1 MGAAQAP
8 GGRDDGGAPGGHVG
22 VAPHLARERAG
33 QSASMHF
40 AHPEHG
46 RVFERDPDLL
56 EGFDA
61 HTAATLRSQIVTRR
75 LHVDAGP
82 WEPSWADGE
91 VDGHLGLLVIDGVL
105 VRTLRLVGRE
115 CSEIVGPGD
124 LIRPWDGEAPDESVP
139 GASHWRALHA
149 TTLASLDAR
158 FAMRVARW
166 PTIAA
171 ALLARSTQRCRSLVH
186 QATIAHVRS
195 AEARVLR
202 VLWHLADRWGR
213 VTPNGILVPVALT
226 HQLLAQLT
234 CLQRPTVS
242 SAVGQLS
249 QQGQITRL
257 SERGW
262 LLHGK
267 PPASV
272 AAPRQLAA
280 A

>member
-1 MGAAQAP
+1 M
-8 GGRDDGGAPGGHVG
+8 G
-22 VAPHLARERAG
+22 VAPHLTREHAG

-40 AHPEHG
+40 AHSDVV

-56 EGFDA
+56 EGVEA
-61 HTAATLRSQIVTRR
+61 STAATLRAQIVTRR
-75 LHVDAGP
+75 LHVDPGSWHPA
-82 WEPSWADGE
+82 WADGALE
-91 VDGHLGLLVIDGVL
+91 GHLGLLVLDGVL

-139 GASHWRALHA
+139 AASQWRALQT
-149 TTLASLDAR
+149 TTLASLDAH
-158 FAMRVARW
+158 FALRIARW
-166 PTIAA
+166 PTIAS
-171 ALLARSTQRCRSLVH
+171 ALLARGTQRCRSLVH
-186 QATIAHVRS
+186 QATIAHVRN
-195 AEARVLR
+195 ADARVLL

-213 VTPNGILVPVALT
+213 VTPNGILVPVPLT
-226 HQLLAQLT
+226 HRLLAQLT

-249 QQGQITRL
+249 QQGQLTRL

-262 LLHGK
+262 LLHGE
-267 PPASV
+267 PPASGV
-272 AAPRQLAA
+272 AVPPQLAA

>member
-1 MGAAQAP
+1 M
-8 GGRDDGGAPGGHVG
+8 G
-22 VAPHLARERAG
+22 VAPHLTRERAG
-33 QSASMHF
+33 QSASMYC
-40 AHPEHG
+40 AHPDLVH
-46 RVFERDPDLL
+46 VFARDPDLL
-56 EGFDA
+56 EGVDEP
-61 HTAATLRSQIVTRR
+61 TAATLRAQIVTRR
-75 LHVDAGP
+75 VHVDAG
-82 WEPSWADGE
+82 SWQPAWSDEE
-91 VDGHLGLLVIDGVL
+91 VAGHLGLLVIDGVL

-124 LIRPWDGEAPDESVP
+124 LIRPWDCDAPYESVP
-139 GASHWRALHA
+139 GASHWRALQA

-158 FAMRVARW
+158 FALRIARW
-166 PTIAA
+166 PTIAS
-171 ALLARSTQRCRSLVH
+171 ALLARGTQRCTSLVH

-195 AEARVLR
+195 ADARVLL

-213 VTPNGILVPVALT
+213 VTPDGILVPVPLT

-249 QQGQITRL
+249 QQGQLTRL

-262 LLHGK
+262 LLHGE
-267 PPASV
+267 PPTSGLAL
-272 AAPRQLAA
+272 PRRLAA